1 MIGLI
6 VNMDQAADADI
17 SWDAWTDL
25 DEQPLGDEDDLLKP
39 QIRQSRFAFASD
51 DLDLLDMPTVYEGS
65 LPKEE
70 EEDDR

>member
-1 MIGLI
+1 
-6 VNMDQAADADI
+6 MDQAEADI

-25 DEQPLGDEDDLLKP
+25 DEELPGDDLLKP

-51 DLDLLDMPTVYEGS
+51 DLDLLDMPTVYEGA